1 MRRFNI
7 ATEEDILEG
16 RASDVYFS
24 RTMEV
29 LKKVG
34 RDPVVTMEATVS
46 GPLDTFVTFSGLD
59 EVVSLLEGK
68 DVDLRAVPEG
78 TILNPRD
85 SRGIPVPFMSITG
98 RYSEFGVFESSILGF
113 ICQSSGISTYATR
126 VRMRLGSIP
135 FYSFGIR
142 RMHPGISP
150 MIDRAAYI
158 GGADGVSGIIG
169 AEIIG
174 RDAVGTMPHSLAI
187 ILGDDDAWRYTLQSL
202 PRGKKVI
209 LIDTFM
215 DEKFSAIRAVEENP
229 DVEVMRLD
237 TPSSRRGNFE
247 QLIREVRWELALRG
261 HSDVRIMVSGGI
273 TLENLDSLVQAGAE
287 VFGIGTSIASARPF
301 DFALDIVEVDGEPRT
316 KRGKFSGRKDVFRCT
331 SCGNTYVVPAGQ
343 GGPQCPC
350 GGRVEGVLAPYL
362 EGGRRVSRYPTPEEI
377 RSRTMGEIGKMRAW
391 KERREG
397 NGKNLFEQ

>member
-1 MRRFNI
+1 
-7 ATEEDILEG
+7 
-16 RASDVYFS
+16 
-24 RTMEV
+24 
-29 LKKVG
+29 
-34 RDPVVTMEATVS
+34 
-46 GPLDTFVTFSGLD
+46 
-59 EVVSLLEGK
+59 
-68 DVDLRAVPEG
+68 
-78 TILNPRD
+78 
-85 SRGIPVPFMSITG
+85 
-98 RYSEFGVFESSILGF
+98 
-113 ICQSSGISTYATR
+113 
-126 VRMRLGSIP
+126 
-135 FYSFGIR
+135 
-142 RMHPGISP
+142 

-202 PRGKKVI
+202 PRGGKKVI

-237 TPSSRRGNFE
+237 TPSSRRGGNFE

-301 DFALDIVEVDGEPRT
+301 DFALDIVEVDGGEPRT
-316 KRGKFSGRKDVFRCT
+316 KRGGKFSGRKDVFRCT

-350 GGRVEGVLAPYL
+350 GGRVEGVLAPPTWRG
-362 EGGRRVSRYPTPEEI
+362 EGGSQGTPPRRKR
-377 RSRTMGEIGKMRAW
+377 
-391 KERREG
+391 
-397 NGKNLFEQ
+397 